1 MAFTPGTDTRYFVG
15 SQRFSPYGKSLSV
28 DSSSTQLDTT
38 SLEDTAETFIY
49 GQRNA
54 TATLELMLDTEY
66 ATQSEFTTL
75 NTWTT
80 TETPVTIGLQGMDAL
95 DNVVLIGGNAS
106 SVTYG
111 AEVSG
116 LVAANVSIQ
125 ANGGDDWGYVIAP
138 EAAITADGNGAARDL
153 TAQST
158 NGGVAHLHVTAF
170 TGLTSNVITIEDS
183 ADGST
188 GWATIATFATV
199 SGVTSERLAIAG
211 TIKRY
216 VRVVDDVT
224 GTGSCTRVVSLA
236 RR

>member
-28 DSSSTQLDTT
+28 DATSAQLDVT
-38 SLEDTAETFIY
+38 SFEDTAQKFIY
-49 GQRNA
+49 GQTNA
-54 TATLELMLDTEY
+54 TASLELMLDTEY

-75 NTWTT
+75 NTWRT
-80 TETPVTIGLQGMDAL
+80 TETPVSIGLQGMDAL
-95 DNVVLIGGNAS
+95 DVVHMISGNAS

-111 AEVSG
+111 ANVG
-116 LVAANVSIQ
+116 DLVTANVSIQ
-125 ANGGDDWGYVIAP
+125 ANGGIDWGYVIAP
-138 EAAITADGNGAARDL
+138 EAAVTVDGNGTARDL

-170 TGLTSNVITIEDS
+170 SGLTNNVITIEDS
-183 ADGST
+183 SDGST

-199 SGVTSERLAIAG
+199 TGVTSERLAIAG

-216 VRVVDDVT
+216 VRVVDNVT
-224 GTGSCTRVVSLA
+224 GTGSCTRVVSFA